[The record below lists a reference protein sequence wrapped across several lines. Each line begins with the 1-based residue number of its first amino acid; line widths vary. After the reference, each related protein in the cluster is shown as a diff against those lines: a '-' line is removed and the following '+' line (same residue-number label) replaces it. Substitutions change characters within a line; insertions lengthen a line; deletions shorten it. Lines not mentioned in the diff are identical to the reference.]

1 MQKDDEEPNE
11 NSDSGVANDH
21 GESRDQNESHED
33 EYKRDESN
41 RGEREGHLRQRSDW
55 FQKRTGG
62 R

>member
-1 MQKDDEEPNE
+1 MKNE
-11 NSDSGVANDH
+11 QDKK
-21 GESRDQNESHED
+21 DQNEVEANNDGQTAPDDSGED

-62 R
+62 